1 MSGPSSTRREAVSGG
16 VPLTRR
22 EAAVLDIIREV
33 ARVHRPC
40 PPNAAFAARISSP
53 DVPGIS
59 HVMRSLQAKGAI
71 TVVARGPLPRVIT
84 LLDGSGATYDPRAGT
99 EPSAAGPTPASLKAG
114 TAASNPGAAAADDA
128 ADEGD
133 ESDAGA
139 DEIPLD
145 RAPMPTNAA
154 ARFSVIPIA
163 VRTISAATT
172 AARRRPSPAGFASG
186 SPPRLPSRP
195 TRGTSTHDPRE
206 RRGHDRPAPRGQPCG
221 PELRGRTDGRTRDR
235 AARGRGRDATAPAR
249 PGPRPQAAANELAQ
263 GPAPNHRVLQHRG
276 RARDI
281 EARLQHSS

>member
-1 MSGPSSTRREAVSGG
+1 M
-16 VPLTRR
+16 
-22 EAAVLDIIREV
+22 
-33 ARVHRPC
+33 HRPC

-71 TVVARGPLPRVIT
+71 TVVARGPLPCVIT

-145 RAPMPTNAA
+145 IWRGFEAPPPTTCQFIHGGSRAPMPTNAA

-195 TRGTSTHDPRE
+195 STHDPRE
-206 RRGHDRPAPRGQPCG
+206 RCGHDRPAPRGQPCG

-249 PGPRPQAAANELAQ
+249 PGPRPQAAANELAR

>member
-145 RAPMPTNAA
+145 IWRGFEAPPPTTCQFIHGEPRADADKCGRPVFRHYYCRAHYFRCYDRRSTTAFARRVRGWLAA
-154 ARFSVIPIA
+154 A
-163 VRTISAATT
+163 
-172 AARRRPSPAGFASG
+172 AS
-186 SPPRLPSRP
+186 
-195 TRGTSTHDPRE
+195 
-206 RRGHDRPAPRGQPCG
+206 
-221 PELRGRTDGRTRDR
+221 
-235 AARGRGRDATAPAR
+235 
-249 PGPRPQAAANELAQ
+249 
-263 GPAPNHRVLQHRG
+263 
-276 RARDI
+276 I
-281 EARLQHSS
+281 EADSRHEHP